1 MEELKDAPTFLTA
14 GRDDVFDW
22 TSKCFFI
29 FSENEIPGDPPVWVD
44 IYAGYATVT
53 SDITVGMPNSAAVRQ
68 NFPSSFFCRR
78 SSLAQGL

>member
-1 MEELKDAPTFLTA
+1 MRLPFLLLAATMSLTGPA
-14 GRDDVFDW
+14 NAF
-22 TSKCFFI
+22 SF